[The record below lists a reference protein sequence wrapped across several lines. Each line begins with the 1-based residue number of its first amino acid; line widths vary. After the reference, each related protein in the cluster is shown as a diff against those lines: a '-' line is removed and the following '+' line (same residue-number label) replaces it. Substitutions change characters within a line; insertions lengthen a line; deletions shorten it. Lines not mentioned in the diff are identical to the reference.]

1 MGSTEQPDAPQPSPA
16 CRARHQC
23 QGEDLGLLT
32 PPPTRRQAHKGH
44 QPEDAL
50 GLVVGH
56 WLTALPAPGTRLARV
71 LPSLAGP
78 AEGPH
83 QASGLSAYPPT
94 ATSHT
99 ALEALDTLTRNAT
112 STEGGG
118 NSAKNQEWMFFGINF
133 LLLFL

>member
-1 MGSTEQPDAPQPSPA
+1 MRLSPRQHA
-16 CRARHQC
+16 EPGTNAKEGTWVFSPLHPP
-23 QGEDLGLLT
+23 EDK
-32 PPPTRRQAHKGH
+32 PYKSH
-44 QPEDAL
+44 QPEDTL

-56 WLTALPAPGTRLARV
+56 WLTALPAPGTRLARL
-71 LPSLAGP
+71 LPSLAGH

-112 STEGGG
+112 STKGGG
-118 NSAKNQEWMFFGINF
+118 NSAKNQEWMFFGISF